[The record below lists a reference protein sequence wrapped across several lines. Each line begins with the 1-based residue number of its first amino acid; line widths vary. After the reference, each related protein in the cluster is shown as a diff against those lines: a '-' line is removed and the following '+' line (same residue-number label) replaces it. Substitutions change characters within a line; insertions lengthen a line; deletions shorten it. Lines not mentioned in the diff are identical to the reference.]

1 MNKFLVILFLSVITQ
16 YFGQSSEK
24 YNSEYA
30 TFYRAEEL
38 YNKEQFG
45 AARNEF
51 RNFITHFDKKND
63 PLYVKAL
70 YYEGLSALELFH
82 NDAVDLLISFNQNYP
97 ESIYHNAIFFR
108 LGKYYYQKKDY
119 SEALIWLNQLNVKD
133 IEEDNQS
140 EFYFKKGY
148 ANFQTEQFG
157 ESKKAFFEI
166 KGDSSQYASPA
177 LYYYSH
183 IAYQD
188 KSYQTA
194 LEGFVKL
201 QHDDRYSKV
210 VPYYIAQIYHLQG
223 KYKEITELVP
233 SLLDTTNIVNIN
245 DVNHIVG
252 DAFYRIGKFEESVT
266 FLEKYNEKSKTTRED
281 DYQLGYAYFKSKN
294 YEEAI
299 KFFGK
304 TTESRDSLSQVAYYN
319 IGESYLKLNKLAPA
333 RASFNEASM
342 IAINPKIQ
350 KDALYNYAVLSY
362 KLDINPYDEAVEALQ
377 LYLNKYPE
385 SERKND
391 IYQYLVNVYTTTN
404 KYGKALQS
412 LDKLENK
419 DIRLK
424 TAYQIV
430 AYNYG
435 IEQYQK
441 GEYSEAIKTFGLV
454 DKYPLD
460 PTISA
465 NAKFWEADAQFQ
477 SKKFDKAIQG
487 YRAYINSQGI
497 VNPFMKADAYYN
509 IGYAYYAKNDT
520 SQGVENFRLYTQM
533 VTSSNA
539 KNKRKLVDAY
549 MRTAD
554 GYYMLREDENAAKFY
569 QGAYDL
575 KSGFEDQALYYLAKT
590 YTYIKG
596 KGDLKIAALQN
607 IINNYSSS
615 KYILNSINELAIT
628 YKYLNNNDQALKYY
642 QLIVTDYPNSVLVK
656 NARIEIADLYYKK
669 HEFAK
674 CEKAYK
680 EILEE
685 FGTESEFCEKAS
697 KGLYELY
704 NELKRIDDAT
714 MIANKYPCAGISK
727 DQQERDLY
735 YMPAMKAYGDSTKT
749 NEAIV
754 DLERYLTTYP
764 NGIYANEVRN
774 HLADCHYRNKNFD
787 KAIEIYIQTL
797 SEPTNGYTE
806 LAAIRVSKQLF
817 NNGKYAESIPYYE
830 RLESIS
836 STPVIIFNSR
846 LGMMR
851 SYFLIENWK
860 KAADYSKLVLESLQ
874 LNPTNRLEA
883 EYAKGMSNYY
893 LDNFTDAKPS
903 LEWIVKNTT
912 TEKCAEAKFSIAEM
926 YYKQKELDKSDAEV
940 RALLKMKPTYNYWVA
955 KGLILQ
961 AKTLMLKNDLFQ
973 AEQTLKSVKEHYPD
987 QEDGILN
994 EANEVW
1000 EELMQLK
1007 NKPKNIVEPGN
1018 TVIEVNEGGN

>member
-1 MNKFLVILFLSVITQ
+1 MKKLLVIVFLSAICQ
-16 YFGQSSEK
+16 LWGQSTEK

-30 TFYRAEEL
+30 SFYRAEEL

-51 RNFITHFDKKND
+51 RAFVNQLNKKND
-63 PLYVKAL
+63 PLYIKAL

-82 NDAVDLLISFNQNYP
+82 NDAVKLLTEFNQNYP
-97 ESIYHNAIFFR
+97 ESIYHNVIFFR
-108 LGKYYYQKKDY
+108 LGKYFYQKKDY
-119 SEALIWLNQLNVKD
+119 SEALIWLNQLNSLDV
-133 IEEDNQS
+133 EEDDVS

-148 ANFQTEQFG
+148 SNFQTQKFE
-157 ESKKAFFEI
+157 EAKKAFYEI
-166 KGDSSQYASPA
+166 KGDSSQYSNPA

-183 IAYQD
+183 ISYRD
-188 KSYQTA
+188 KVYQTA
-194 LEGFVKL
+194 LEGFLKL
-201 QHDDRYSKV
+201 QTDERFSKV
-210 VPYYIAQIYHLQG
+210 VPYYIAQIYHIQG
-223 KYKEITELVP
+223 KYKEVTELAP
-233 SLLDTTNIVNIN
+233 TLLDTTNIVNLN
-245 DVNHIVG
+245 DINHIIG
-252 DAFYRIGKFEESVT
+252 DAYYKISKYDEAVL
-266 FLEKYNEKSKTTRED
+266 FLEKYNAQSNTTRDD
-281 DYQLGYAYFKSKN
+281 DYQLAFAYFKSGN
-294 YEEAI
+294 YKEAI
-299 KFFGK
+299 KYFSK
-304 TTESRDSLSQVAYYN
+304 VTDDRDSLSQVAYYQ
-319 IGESYLKLNKLAPA
+319 IGESYLKLNSLAPA

-342 IAINPKIQ
+342 INLNPKIS

-377 LYLNKYPE
+377 LYLKKYPD

-404 KYGKALQS
+404 KYGKALES

-424 TAYQIV
+424 SAYQVV

-435 IEQYQK
+435 IELYQK
-441 GEYSEAIKTFGLV
+441 SNYADAVKTLQLV
-454 DKYPLD
+454 DKFPLD
-460 PTISA
+460 QTICA
-465 NAKFWEADAQFQ
+465 NAKYWEADAEFLL
-477 SKKFDKAIQG
+477 KKYDKAIQG
-487 YRAYINSQGI
+487 YRAYLNSQGI
-497 VNPFMKADAYYN
+497 LNLVMKADAYYN

-520 SQGVENFRLYTQM
+520 SQGVENFRIYTQSI
-533 VTSSNA
+533 TISNT
-539 KNKRKLVDAY
+539 KNKQKLVDAY
-549 MRTAD
+549 MRAAD

-575 KSGFEDQALYYLAKT
+575 KAGFEDQALFCLAKT
-590 YTYIKG
+590 YTFIKG
-596 KGDLKIAALQN
+596 KSEQKISALQN
-607 IINNYSSS
+607 LINNYSTS
-615 KYILNSINELAIT
+615 KYMLSSINELAIT

-656 NARIEIADLYYKK
+656 NARTEIADLYYKK

-680 EILEE
+680 EILAE

-704 NELKRIDDAT
+704 NELKKVEEAKL
-714 MIANKYPCAGISK
+714 IAEKYPCAGISK

-749 NEAIV
+749 NEAIT
-754 DLERYLTTYP
+754 DFEKYLSAYP
-764 NGIYANEVRN
+764 SGIYANEVKN
-774 HLADCHYRNKNFD
+774 HLADCHYKLKNFD

-797 SEPTNGYTE
+797 AEPTNGYTE

-817 NNGKYAESIPYYE
+817 NNGKYAEAIPYYE
-830 RLESIS
+830 RLEKIS
-836 STPVIIFNSR
+836 STPIIIFNSR

-851 SYFLIENWK
+851 SYFLVENWK
-860 KAADYSKLVLESLQ
+860 KAAEYAKTVLESSQ

-893 LDNFTDAKPS
+893 LDNFNDAKPS

-912 TEKCAEAKFSIAEM
+912 TEKGAEAKFSLAEM

-940 RALLKMKPTYNYWVA
+940 RALLKMKPSYNYWVA

-987 QEDGILN
+987 QEDGIIN